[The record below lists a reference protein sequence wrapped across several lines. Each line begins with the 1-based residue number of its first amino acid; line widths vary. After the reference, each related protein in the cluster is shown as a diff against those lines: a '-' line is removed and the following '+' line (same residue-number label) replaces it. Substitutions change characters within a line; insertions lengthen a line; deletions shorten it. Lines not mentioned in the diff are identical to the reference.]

1 MHAPRATPLPHSLRL
16 AGSLL
21 VCAGSLWSLAACSTN
36 PLDEKAESDLKRAV
50 RTAASRELAEAQK
63 HPQSV
68 TLTRD
73 QAADRLDIRPQI
85 RQELDKMAG
94 PDSYAGTSPP
104 LSNDLLDAPSRTVM
118 ISLERSIRST
128 VSNNIAVQFARISP
142 AISEAQV
149 VTAEA
154 AFDWVFFANTS
165 FNNTDEPT
173 VSGLS
178 NGNTSQA
185 INTTGGLRKQLIGGG
200 RFTVQQEYNYTQQTR
215 PAGTSPH
222 PANALN
228 YVVQYDQ
235 PLLRNGGSETAL
247 AEVRL
252 ARNAERNA
260 VQTLKRDLMRTVGD
274 TERAY
279 WQLVQAYREIEILQ
293 RLLDRGIQV
302 RDQIVARR
310 GIDANQAAIGRANS
324 TVESRKADVLRAQ
337 TNLRLTSDRLKQ
349 LMNDPDVPVGSE
361 VILVPADR
369 AVDEPVRFSLVDSLR
384 SAVQYRP
391 EVQLAILAID
401 DSTIRR
407 MVADNARLPD
417 LSLRLQT
424 RVSALNKSPA
434 STYGDVVDAQFV
446 DYVAGLVF
454 EQPIG
459 NRRAESDLRRR
470 SLERMQSV
478 VAYRNTVQQVIG
490 EVKSALDRM
499 VLNYRLTDQ
508 TKASRVAAADSLRVL
523 LVEKQTNQAYT
534 VERLDL
540 ELREQENL
548 AQAERQEVG
557 ALIDYNTALTDLF
570 ASMGTLLERNR
581 IEFVVPTAADAMKA
595 GDWTNTTPSV
605 DWTGG
610 QGPESDLRNKRRT
623 P

>member
-1 MHAPRATPLPHSLRL
+1 MHVEPRFFNPHHLGRGGVL
-16 AGSLL
+16 AL
-21 VCAGSLWSLAACSTN
+21 CAGGLWALAACSTS
-36 PLDEKAESDLKRAV
+36 PLDAKAEADLKRAV

-68 TLTRD
+68 TLARD
-73 QAADRLDIRPQI
+73 QAADRLDLRPQV
-85 RQELDKMAG
+85 REELAKMAG
-94 PDSYAGTSPP
+94 PESYTGTTPP

-118 ISLERSIRST
+118 LSLERAVRST
-128 VSNNIAVQFARISP
+128 VSNNIAVQFARLSP
-142 AISEAQV
+142 AVSEAQV

-154 AFDWVFFANTS
+154 AFDWVFFANST
-165 FNNTDEPT
+165 FNNTDQPT

-185 INTTGGLRKQLIGGG
+185 INTTGGLRKQLVGGG
-200 RFTVQQEYNYTQQTR
+200 RFTVQQEYNYTQQRR
-215 PAGTSPH
+215 PAGTAPT
-222 PANALN
+222 PANSLA

-235 PLLRNGGSETAL
+235 PLLRNGGSEVAL
-247 AEVRL
+247 AEIRL

-260 VQTLKRDLMRTVGD
+260 VQTLKRDLIRTVGD

-293 RLLDRGIQV
+293 RLLERGQQV
-302 RDQIVARR
+302 HDQIVARQ
-310 GIDANQAAIGRANS
+310 GIDANQAAIGRAKS
-324 TVESRKADVLRAQ
+324 TVEARKADVLRAQ

-369 AVDEPVRFSLVDSLR
+369 AVDEPVKFSLVESLR

-391 EVQLAILAID
+391 EVQLAILSID

-407 MVADNARLPD
+407 MVAENARLPD

-424 RVSALNKSPA
+424 RVSGLNDSPNRAL
-434 STYGDVVDAQFV
+434 GDVVDAGFV
-446 DYVAGLVF
+446 DYIAGLVF

-459 NRRAESDLRRR
+459 NRRAEADLRRR

-499 VLNYRLTDQ
+499 VLNYRLVAQ
-508 TKASRVAAADSLRVL
+508 TGRSRDYAANSLRVL

-581 IEFVVPTAADAMKA
+581 IEFVVPTAADALRG
-595 GDWTNTTPSV
+595 GDWPNTTPTV

-610 QGPESDLRNKRRT
+610 KAPESDLYNKRRT

>member
-1 MHAPRATPLPHSLRL
+1 MHADRRIPAVRLLFRAGAL
-16 AGSLL
+16 ALGAGGL
-21 VCAGSLWSLAACSTN
+21 CAMSACSTS
-36 PLDEKAESDLKRAV
+36 PLDAKAEADLKRAV

-63 HPQSV
+63 HPQAV

-73 QAADRLDIRPQI
+73 QAADRLDIRPQV
-85 RQELDKMAG
+85 REELDKMAG
-94 PDSYAGTSPP
+94 AESYTASPPP
-104 LSNDLLDAPSRTVM
+104 LSNDLLNEPSRTVM
-118 ISLERSIRST
+118 LSLERAIRST
-128 VSNNIAVQFARISP
+128 VSNNIAVQFARLSP

-154 AFDWVFFANTS
+154 AFDWVLFANTS
-165 FNNTDEPT
+165 YNNTDQPT
-173 VSGLS
+173 VRGIGV
-178 NGNTSQA
+178 GNSSQA
-185 INTTGGLRKQLIGGG
+185 INTTGGLRKQLVGGG
-200 RFTVQQEYNYTQQTR
+200 RFTVQQEFNYTQTR
-215 PAGTSPH
+215 QPSNTSPT
-222 PANALN
+222 PANSLA

-235 PLLRNGGSETAL
+235 PLLRNGGSEVAL
-247 AEVRL
+247 AEIRL

-260 VQTLKRDLMRTVGD
+260 VQTLKRDLIRTVGD

-279 WQLVQAYREIEILQ
+279 WQLVQAYREIQILQ
-293 RLLDRGIQV
+293 RLLERGVQV

-337 TNLRLTSDRLKQ
+337 TNLRLVSDRLKQ

-361 VILVPADR
+361 VILIPADR
-369 AVDEPVRFSLVDSLR
+369 AVDEPVKFSLVESLR

-401 DSTIRR
+401 DATIRR
-407 MVADNARLPD
+407 MVAENARLPD

-424 RVSALNKSPA
+424 RVSGLNDSPNRAL
-434 STYGDVVDAQFV
+434 GDVVDAGFV
-446 DYVAGLVF
+446 DYIAGLVF

-459 NRRAESDLRRR
+459 NRRAEADLRRR

-557 ALIDYNTALTDLF
+557 ALIDYNTAMVDLF

-581 IEFVVPTAADAMKA
+581 IEFVVPTPLDALRG
-595 GDWTNTTPSV
+595 GDWTNTTPIV

-610 QGPESDLRNKRRT
+610 KGPESDLYNKRRT